1 MEKIKQFFK
10 KHPWVQHVILMIGI
24 SIVLIVIISLLIKL
38 YARQGKEFVMPQYAV
53 TDSTQGKTLEEAMA
67 ANDLD
72 LEFVVLDSIYTRG
85 VKAGIILTQDPKG
98 GTMVK
103 RGRKVYI
110 SIAAA
115 NAADIIMPELT
126 GLSVRQAVSE
136 IYNSGLQVGS
146 LTFVDDPFKNNVKE
160 QRANG
165 RAIYAGQKVAPGTF
179 IDLVV
184 GNGDGSGGVPVPFLI
199 GKTSVQAHRDIH
211 SLSMNVG
218 REHWNGVKD
227 KATAVVYRQ
236 EPDYTGVNKHPFGTA
251 IELWYI
257 DATDADVEKMIS
269 DFRVDSSKIIIDSE
283 LPDPEMFDD
292 ESDYVW

>member
-1 MEKIKQFFK
+1 
-10 KHPWVQHVILMIGI
+10 
-24 SIVLIVIISLLIKL
+24 
-38 YARQGKEFVMPQYAV
+38 
-53 TDSTQGKTLEEAMA
+53 
-67 ANDLD
+67 
-72 LEFVVLDSIYTRG
+72 
-85 VKAGIILTQDPKG
+85 
-98 GTMVK
+98 MVK

-136 IYNSGLQVGS
+136 IYNSGLQVGN

-165 RAIYAGQKVAPGTF
+165 RAIYAGQKVAPGTV

-199 GKTSVQAHRDIH
+199 GKTSAQAHRDIH

-269 DFRVDSSKIIIDSE
+269 DFKVDSSKIIIDSE

>member
-165 RAIYAGQKVAPGTF
+165 RAIYAGQKVAPGTV

-199 GKTSVQAHRDIH
+199 GKTSAQAHRDIH

>member
-136 IYNSGLQVGS
+136 IYNSGLQVGN

-165 RAIYAGQKVAPGTF
+165 RAIYAGQKVAPGTV

-199 GKTSVQAHRDIH
+199 GKTSAQAHRDIH

-236 EPDYTGVNKHPFGTA
+236 EPDYTGVNKHPFGTS

-269 DFRVDSSKIIIDSE
+269 DFKVDSSKIIIDSE